1 MKLPQLSSRIWLA
14 ICAFLLSVCVVL
26 GVWAFKGPRRG
37 DPIKKI
43 ARIARMD
50 RLDLPP
56 GQKQQ
61 ARQLFREHRRSH
73 RVVARALRRME
84 RQLQR
89 AIIDPNVSDDQL
101 MELFDKIDA
110 QQAALH
116 RSRFRFTVELRQL
129 IGAANMKPLFREWN
143 KRKRG
148 RDRHRGRGRDRQ
160 DQP

>member
-26 GVWAFKGPRRG
+26 GVWAVKGRRHS
-37 DPIKKI
+37 DPLKK
-43 ARIARMD
+43 IARMD
-50 RLDLPP
+50 RLNLPP

-89 AIIDPNVSDDQL
+89 AIVDPNVSDDQL

-116 RSRFRFTVELRQL
+116 RSRFRFTMELRQL
-129 IGAANMKPLFREWN
+129 IGPENMRPLFRGWN
-143 KRKRG
+143 KGKRG
-148 RDRHRGRGRDRQ
+148 RDGHRGRGRDRQ
-160 DQP
+160 DRP